1 MTEEVKIDT
10 NLYSRQIGTFGMEAM
25 GKLIKM
31 NVLIVGLRGLGV
43 ETAKN
48 LILAGPK
55 SVTLYDPNPVTWGDL
70 SSNFYCREEHIGK
83 SSRAEASFEKLQELN
98 PYVKVSVVS
107 SLTLDDHS
115 NFHVVVYTEIFNSI
129 DHMIEVNEYV
139 RSKNIGFILSQNYGP
154 HGFAFLDYGNEFIIT
169 DADGEDTSQSVLST
183 VSSSNPCVV
192 TVHAEKVHKFQ
203 EDDYVTFKEV

>member
-31 NVLIVGLRGLGV
+31 NVLIVGLRGIGV

-70 SSNFYCREEHIGK
+70 SSNFYCREEHVGK
-83 SSRAEASFEKLQELN
+83 TSRAEASFEKLQELN
-98 PYVKVSVVS
+98 PYVKVNVVS
-107 SLTLDDHS
+107 TLTLEDHA
-115 NFHVVVYTEIFNSI
+115 NFHVVAYTEIFNSI
-129 DHMIEVNEYV
+129 EHMIEVNEFV
-139 RSKNIGFILSQNYGP
+139 RAKNIGFILSQTYGP
-154 HGFAFLDYGNEFIIT
+154 QGFAFLDYGNDFSIT
-169 DADGEDTSQSVLST
+169 DADGEDTKSFIVVAATQT
-183 VSSSNPCVV
+183 NPCII
-192 TVHAEKVHKFQ
+192 TVHEDKRHKF
-203 EDDYVTFKEV
+203 